1 MCLERTLMGTIKQLR
16 PVLASESDRVHFPY
30 SQSWAELSSCKI
42 RYLDVPTRNATWPY
56 VAIGLFTEAI
66 MSNAVLWVGPNPTG
80 QVSQGAEMRTRTH
93 THRGETKWAHGHK
106 AAPSKP
112 RREASDGTP
121 WPWTSGLQNCE
132 TMPVFRVSRP
142 GQPVALWFGGPGRLM
157 PLTLSVSSPPILN
170 IASFFYHLRFTVFP
184 NSHLFLLHG
193 TPLYPFLRDSLL
205 VV

>member
-1 MCLERTLMGTIKQLR
+1 
-16 PVLASESDRVHFPY
+16 
-30 SQSWAELSSCKI
+30 
-42 RYLDVPTRNATWPY
+42 
-56 VAIGLFTEAI
+56 
-66 MSNAVLWVGPNPTG
+66 
-80 QVSQGAEMRTRTH
+80 MRTRTH

-184 NSHLFLLHG
+184 NSHLFFFFFCSMELLSIPSFV
-193 TPLYPFLRDSLL
+193 TLYLSFKRGSLTLFPDDGRGLGRREREREGILCLGLLRGPVPQSSQVC
-205 VV
+205 VVCKGL